1 VFVKTYTIN
10 TRLLGEIAVIERNR
24 TKEVGINFLK
34 AVLGR
39 KHFDQK
45 YSLVTW

>member
-10 TRLLGEIAVIERNR
+10 TRLLGEIAITERNR

-34 AVLGR
+34 KTR
-39 KHFDQK
+39 QDCE
-45 YSLVTW
+45 YSS